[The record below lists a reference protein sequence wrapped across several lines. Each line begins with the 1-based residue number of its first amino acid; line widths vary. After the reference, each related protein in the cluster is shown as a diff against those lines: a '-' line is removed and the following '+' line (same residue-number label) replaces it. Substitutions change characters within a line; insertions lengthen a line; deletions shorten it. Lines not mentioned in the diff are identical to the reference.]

1 MAVPPCRN
9 SMFPVGVPVPGAT
22 TATVA
27 VKVTGWPTTD
37 GLTEEATAVVVAA
50 LLTTW
55 EVAVEVEVA

>member
-1 MAVPPCRN
+1 
-9 SMFPVGVPVPGAT
+9 MFPVGVPVPGAT
-22 TATVA
+22 AATVP
-27 VKVTGWPTTD
+27 VKVTGWPITD